1 MAKSL
6 GVVSK
11 VVGQVFAVGQDGTR
25 RVLVEGDRLFAG
37 EQLETGAAGA
47 VAVHLNNG
55 AELTLGRDSSLEL
68 RPELLANQAGHVQGP
83 ETVAPS
89 EADLSD
95 VERLQKAIAAGAD
108 PSQEAEATAAGP
120 SSAGAPG
127 AVGGG
132 HSFVLLTEVAGRV
145 DPVIGFPTAG
155 FNGIPEFTIPDAG
168 DIRFDDDRRP
178 VIDGPDGPDGPDD
191 PDHPVTLHGLD
202 VAGGELT
209 LHEAALPQGSASNPG
224 ALTQGGTFTVSA
236 PDGVFNLN
244 VGGINVVTGGVV
256 TGIGQSVTTAL
267 GNVLTIT
274 GYDPVTGTVSYSYTL
289 VTAGGTHAQGEQLAV
304 HVSDSNGSVAS
315 GTLDVHIIDDAPQA
329 VDDSNPTVATEQQ
342 TTLTGNVLTNDVQGA
357 DRVPSGPIT
366 AGTFVGTYGTLVL
379 AADGSY
385 TYTLNTDDPDFINL
399 HGGGS
404 GVEHFTYTLTDA
416 DGDSS
421 TATLVLNVT
430 NLDDPVTLDGLD
442 VKGGELT
449 VHEKHLGDGSA
460 PDVSALTQ
468 SGTFIVTA
476 ADGLQTLVVGGI
488 TLVNGGVVA
497 GFPQS
502 ITTPLGNTLTVT
514 GYNPAT
520 GVVSYSY
527 TLTDNEAHPNAD
539 GANSVSESFTVVATD
554 SDGSSAS
561 GSIDVNIVD
570 DLPQANPDSKSVVH
584 EGGVVTGNVLYNDVI
599 GADGVPDGKA
609 VVGVRAGSDTSN
621 PVHGDVGNQIMG
633 TYGYLIL
640 NADGSATYHANP
652 NSVAGA
658 GATDT
663 FVYTIRD
670 ADGDESTTTV
680 TINVLDSGL
689 SVSGADRDVTVYEK
703 ALD

>member
-1 MAKSL
+1 
-6 GVVSK
+6 
-11 VVGQVFAVGQDGTR
+11 
-25 RVLVEGDRLFAG
+25 
-37 EQLETGAAGA
+37 
-47 VAVHLNNG
+47 
-55 AELTLGRDSSLEL
+55 
-68 RPELLANQAGHVQGP
+68 
-83 ETVAPS
+83 
-89 EADLSD
+89 
-95 VERLQKAIAAGAD
+95 
-108 PSQEAEATAAGP
+108 
-120 SSAGAPG
+120 
-127 AVGGG
+127 
-132 HSFVLLTEVAGRV
+132 
-145 DPVIGFPTAG
+145 
-155 FNGIPEFTIPDAG
+155 
-168 DIRFDDDRRP
+168 
-178 VIDGPDGPDGPDD
+178 
-191 PDHPVTLHGLD
+191 
-202 VAGGELT
+202 
-209 LHEAALPQGSASNPG
+209 
-224 ALTQGGTFTVSA
+224 
-236 PDGVFNLN
+236 
-244 VGGINVVTGGVV
+244 
-256 TGIGQSVTTAL
+256 
-267 GNVLTIT
+267 
-274 GYDPVTGTVSYSYTL
+274 
-289 VTAGGTHAQGEQLAV
+289 
-304 HVSDSNGSVAS
+304 
-315 GTLDVHIIDDAPQA
+315 
-329 VDDSNPTVATEQQ
+329 

-385 TYTLNTDDPDFINL
+385 TYTLNTNDPDFINL

-430 NLDDPVTLDGLD
+430 NLNDPVTLDGLD

-460 PDVSALTQ
+460 PDASALTQ
-468 SGTFIVTA
+468 SGTFTVTA

-554 SDGSSAS
+554 SDGSSAIGSIDVNIVDDAPKALDDSNPTVATEQQTTLTGNVLTNDVQGADRVPSGPITAGTFVGTYGTLVLAADGSYTYTLNTNDPDFINLHGGGSGVEHFTYTLTDADGDSSTATLVLNVTNLNDPVTLDGLDVKGGELTVHEKHLGDGSAPDASALTQSGTFTVTAADGLQTLVVGGITLVNGGVVAGFPQSITTPLGNTLTVTGYNPATGVVNYSYTLTDNEAHPNADGANSVSESFTVVATDSDGSSAS

-599 GADGVPDGKA
+599 GADGAPDGKA
-609 VVGVRAGSDTSN
+609 VVGVKAGSDTSN

-633 TYGYLIL
+633 TYGYLVL

-680 TINVLDSGL
+680 TINVLDS
-689 SVSGADRDVTVYEK
+689 
-703 ALD
+703 

>member
-25 RVLVEGDRLFAG
+25 RVLVEGDRLYAG

-47 VAVHLNNG
+47 VAVHLDNG
-55 AELTLGRDSSLEL
+55 GELTLGRDSSLEL
-68 RPELLANQAGHVQGP
+68 RPELLAHPAEHVQGS
-83 ETVAPS
+83 EAIAPS

-95 VERLQKAIAAGAD
+95 VERLQQAIAAGAD

-120 SSAGAPG
+120 SSTGAPG

-168 DIRFDDDRRP
+168 DRRFDDDRRP
-178 VIDGPDGPDGPDD
+178 VTDGPDD
-191 PDHPVTLHGLD
+191 PDNPVTLHGLD

-209 LHEAALPQGSASNPG
+209 LQEAHLPHGSASNPG
-224 ALTQGGTFTVSA
+224 ALTQGGSFTVSA

-256 TGIGQSVTTAL
+256 TGVGQSLTTAL

-289 VTAGGTHAQGEQLAV
+289 ATAGGAQAVSEQLSV
-304 HVSDSNGSVAS
+304 HVSDTNGSVAS
-315 GTLDVHIIDDAPQA
+315 GTLDVSIVDDAPKA
-329 VDDSNPTVATEQQ
+329 LDDSNPTVATEQQ
-342 TTLTGNVLTNDVQGA
+342 TTLTGNVLSNDVQGA
-357 DRVPSGPIT
+357 DRVLSGPIT
-366 AGTFVGTYGTLVL
+366 AGTYVGTYGTLVL

-385 TYTLNTDDPDFINL
+385 TYTLNTNDPDFINL

-430 NLDDPVTLDGLD
+430 NLNDPVTLDGLA

-449 VHEKHLGDGSA
+449 VHEKHLADGSA
-460 PDVSALTQ
+460 PDASALTQ
-468 SGTFIVTA
+468 SGTFTVTA

-539 GANSVSESFTVVATD
+539 GTNSVSESFTVVATD

-570 DLPQANPDSKSVVH
+570 DVPQANPDTKSIVH
-584 EGGVVTGNVLYNDVI
+584 EGGVVTGNVLHNDVV
-599 GADGVPDGKA
+599 GADGAPEGKA
-609 VVGVRAGSDTSN
+609 VVGVRAGSDTST
-621 PVHGDVGNQIMG
+621 PVHGDVGTQIMG

-680 TINVLDSGL
+680 TIKVLDS
-689 SVSGADRDVTVYEK
+689 
-703 ALD
+703 